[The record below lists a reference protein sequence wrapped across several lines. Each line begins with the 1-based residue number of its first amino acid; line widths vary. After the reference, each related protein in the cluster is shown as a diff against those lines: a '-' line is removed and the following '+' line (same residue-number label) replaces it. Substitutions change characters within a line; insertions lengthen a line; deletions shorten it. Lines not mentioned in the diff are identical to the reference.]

1 MSIVV
6 QTHRK
11 PTKMNGKS
19 AAKIALALALSAA
32 ATTGSAIDL
41 GGALG
46 AGSKLAKGA
55 TLSEQEVRENAA
67 QACAYM
73 DQNNKVAPAGNPYA
87 KRLAAIT
94 KGLNNEDGLQLDF
107 KAYLVQDVNAFAM
120 ANGCVRVFA
129 GLMDQFSD
137 DEVRGVIGHEIGH
150 VKLGHS
156 LSKMRTAL
164 LTAGAR
170 EGVAASG
177 KGRASEIAASQIGG
191 LAESV
196 VNSQFSQK
204 EELAADEYGYH
215 FMVRHS
221 YDPNAMVSMF
231 KKLGGSGGLVSSH
244 PASPKRAK
252 NIESLIAK
260 GAKKK

>member
-1 MSIVV
+1 M
-6 QTHRK
+6 K
-11 PTKMNGKS
+11 TKSTGTIAFTLMLAVFATS
-19 AAKIALALALSAA
+19 ASAV
-32 ATTGSAIDL
+32 DL
-41 GGALG
+41 GRALG

-55 TLSEQEVRENAA
+55 TLSEQEVKDNAA

-73 DQNNKVAPAGNPYA
+73 DQTNAVAPASNAYA

-107 KAYLVQDVNAFAM
+107 KAYLVSDVNAFAM

-129 GLMDQFSD
+129 GLMDQFTD

-156 LSKMRTAL
+156 LTKMRTAL

-177 KGRASEIAASQIGG
+177 KGRASEIAASQVGG

-215 FMVRHS
+215 FMVRHN

-244 PASPKRAK
+244 PASPKRVK
-252 NIESLIAK
+252 NIETLIAK

>member
-1 MSIVV
+1 MFWRFI
-6 QTHRK
+6 Q
-11 PTKMNGKS
+11 
-19 AAKIALALALSAA
+19 
-32 ATTGSAIDL
+32 
-41 GGALG
+41 
-46 AGSKLAKGA
+46 
-55 TLSEQEVRENAA
+55 
-67 QACAYM
+67 
-73 DQNNKVAPAGNPYA
+73 
-87 KRLAAIT
+87 
-94 KGLNNEDGLQLDF
+94 
-107 KAYLVQDVNAFAM
+107 AYLVPDVNAFAM
-120 ANGCVRVFA
+120 ANGCMRVFA
-129 GLMDQFSD
+129 GLMDQLSD

-156 LSKMRTAL
+156 LTKMRTAL
-164 LTAGAR
+164 LAAGTR
-170 EGVAASG
+170 EGMAASG

-215 FMVRHS
+215 FMVRHH

-244 PASPKRAK
+244 PASPRRVK
-252 NIESLIAK
+252 NIETLIVK

>member
-1 MSIVV
+1 MPDNDNLPEVYRHPAEQVDMRDRRTDSWTDVL
-6 QTHRK
+6 K
-11 PTKMNGKS
+11 PV
-19 AAKIALALALSAA
+19 
-32 ATTGSAIDL
+32 IDL
-41 GGALG
+41 VNFIGP
-46 AGSKLAKGA
+46 SA
-55 TLSEQEVRENAA
+55 TEFV
-67 QACAYM
+67 
-73 DQNNKVAPAGNPYA
+73 P
-87 KRLAAIT
+87 

-107 KAYLVQDVNAFAM
+107 KAYLVPDVNAFAM

-177 KGRASEIAASQIGG
+177 KGRASEIAASQLGG

-215 FMVRHS
+215 FMVRHK

-244 PASPKRAK
+244 PASPKRVK

>member
-1 MSIVV
+1 M
-6 QTHRK
+6 K
-11 PTKMNGKS
+11 TKS
-19 AAKIALALALSAA
+19 TEKIALTLMLAVVATSA
-32 ATTGSAIDL
+32 SAVDL
-41 GGALG
+41 GRTLS
-46 AGSKLAKGA
+46 AGSKLTKGA
-55 TLSEQEVRENAA
+55 TLSQQEVKQNAA

-73 DQNNKVAPAGNPYA
+73 DQTNKVAPAGSPYA
-87 KRLAAIT
+87 KRLATIT

-107 KAYLVQDVNAFAM
+107 KAYLVPDVNAFAM

-177 KGRASEIAASQIGG
+177 KGRASEIAASQLGG

-215 FMVRHS
+215 FMVRHK

-244 PASPKRAK
+244 PASPKRVK

>member
-1 MSIVV
+1 
-6 QTHRK
+6 
-11 PTKMNGKS
+11 MNGK
-19 AAKIALALALSAA
+19 AAGKIAFTLALAFAASTTSAQ
-32 ATTGSAIDL
+32 DL
-41 GGALG
+41 GRALG
-46 AGSKLAKGA
+46 AGSKLVKGS
-55 TLSEQEVRENAA
+55 TLSEQEVKQSAT
-67 QACAYM
+67 QACAHM
-73 DQNNKVAPAGNPYA
+73 DRVNPVAPAGNPYA
-87 KRLAAIT
+87 KRLATIV
-94 KGLNNEDGLQLDF
+94 KGLGNEDGLNLDF
-107 KAYLVQDVNAFAM
+107 KVYLVPDVNAFAM

-129 GLMDQFSD
+129 GLMDKFSD

-177 KGRASEIAASQIGG
+177 KGRASDIAASQVGG

-204 EELAADEYGYH
+204 EELAADQYGYH
-215 FMVRHS
+215 FMIRHS

-244 PASPKRAK
+244 PASPKRVK
-252 NIESLIAK
+252 NIETLIAK